1 MATELEARERS
12 DQTESKLEEVLAP
25 RSPSWKVT
33 WCFESGDQAPGGH
46 WGSPWGRC
54 EEQLLPSCLRER
66 KSRGNRG
73 ARWRQGP
80 AGRSRGVTDRHAPTA
95 GEQAA
100 VAVTG

>member
-54 EEQLLPSCLRER
+54 EEQLLLSCPRER
-66 KSRGNRG
+66 SHAGTAEPGGGKARLGG
-73 ARWRQGP
+73 ATVSPTDMRQGQ
-80 AGRSRGVTDRHAPTA
+80 GSRRLWL
-95 GEQAA
+95 
-100 VAVTG
+100 

>member
-54 EEQLLPSCLRER
+54 EEQLLPSCPRER
-66 KSRGNRG
+66 SHVGTAEPGGGKAWPGG
-73 ARWRQGP
+73 AAVSPTDMRQRQG
-80 AGRSRGVTDRHAPTA
+80 SRRLWL
-95 GEQAA
+95 
-100 VAVTG
+100 